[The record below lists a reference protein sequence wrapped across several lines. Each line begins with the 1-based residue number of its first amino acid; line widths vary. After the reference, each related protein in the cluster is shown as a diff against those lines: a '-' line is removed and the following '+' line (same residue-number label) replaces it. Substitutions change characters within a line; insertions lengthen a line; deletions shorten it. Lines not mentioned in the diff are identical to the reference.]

1 MGGGGSRPSA
11 PAPIPVAPA
20 LPTTP
25 KPTGIDPSAGLTL
38 NTAQACADCDFQIDD
53 GLSSSMVEMYRGY
66 DPLHY
71 DPAKPET
78 AGKFSERTRAFINPT
93 IPFKARY
100 GGAEETFRKLS
111 VYAPSPLR
119 IENVQHDAVLQVGEQ
134 GVNSL
139 ILLIPLVVS
148 SQTSESSK
156 FMARVSNAI
165 DSLSGAN
172 PNGMIQ
178 KPLTNDDPCPPEF
191 PVDDHSGGNP
201 AAPVTACKVKN
212 PVGNK
217 QGVDWEWKEK
227 LTKTVLPTYPV
238 ATGNDWK
245 LTHMIG
251 STDPYYTWLDTD
263 YSWNP
268 LFRQWFASSGGTRY
282 IMLQNPVGVAA
293 NDMAS
298 ITKLPVTRPTAM
310 VSQLP
315 TSIYYKAF
323 PPKDCK
329 TCVANTTAPPFPD
342 IASASIE
349 TGAGPIS
356 NDSIVKI
363 LVGVIGGIALL
374 IAIYFG
380 LQFAMGPYGLALSKF
395 GETLGRKMAQAARKL
410 PSRAPG
416 PSIRPG
422 RPLSLGDAFPRSTD
436 TFTGINP
443 GVSQTQN
450 PIRTPAAIAAA
461 PAQAPPAVLAADPA
475 AGTGLLPLPTP
486 TQVADADL
494 AAFRDIA
501 NRPAPALPNWTITP
515 GRPTRRTR
523 RPAFGP
529 ANRPPTIAQRV
540 AALPPRVPSVVAE
553 TPSVLEPVAAAPS
566 IVEPVAAAPSV
577 LEPVVVRPRGR
588 INLPPIAENRGIG
601 HRTRRAR
608 ERPPVPIIPQRT
620 AADADRDLDEEFA
633 RIREYDPTAFNPQ
646 TASVPPPISA
656 APPSRVS
663 LMDSYGPRES
673 IRKRRQR
680 LSRENVKPPPIW
692 KGGRKNRNKK

>member
-11 PAPIPVAPA
+11 PALSPA
-20 LPTTP
+20 SMVPATP
-25 KPTGIDPSAGLTL
+25 KPIRRDPSVGLTL
-38 NTAQACADCDFQIDD
+38 ATAQACADCDFQIDE
-53 GLSSSMVEMYRGY
+53 GISSSMVEMYRGY

-78 AGKFSERTRAFINPT
+78 SGTFSERTRAFIHPT

-100 GGAEETFRKLS
+100 GGAEETFRNLS

-134 GVNSL
+134 GINSL
-139 ILLIPLVVS
+139 ILLIPLAVS

-156 FMARVSNAI
+156 FMAKITNAI

-191 PVDDHSGGNP
+191 PVNDRSGGDP
-201 AAPVTACKVKN
+201 AAPVTACKAKN
-212 PVGNK
+212 PAGNK

-227 LTKTVLPTYPV
+227 LTKTILPTYPV

-251 STDPYYTWLDTD
+251 STDPYYTWLDVD

-282 IMLQNPVGVAA
+282 IMLQNPVGVSA

-298 ITKLPVTRPTAM
+298 ITKLPVTRPTM
-310 VSQLP
+310 MISQLP
-315 TSIYYKAF
+315 SAMYYKAF

-329 TCVANTTAPPFPD
+329 TCVATSFIPPFRD
-342 IASASIE
+342 IASASID
-349 TGAGPIS
+349 TGAGPIAS
-356 NDSIVKI
+356 ESIVKI
-363 LVGVIGGIALL
+363 LIGVVGGIALL

-380 LQFAMGPYGLALSKF
+380 LRLAMGPYGLALSKF

-416 PSIRPG
+416 PTIRPG
-422 RPLSLGDAFPRSTD
+422 RPLSLGEVFPRGTD
-436 TFTGINP
+436 AFTGINP

-450 PIRTPAAIAAA
+450 PMRTPAVIAAA
-461 PAQAPPAVLAADPA
+461 PAVGTELIPPPS
-475 AGTGLLPLPTP
+475 
-486 TQVADADL
+486 
-494 AAFRDIA
+494 
-501 NRPAPALPNWTITP
+501 
-515 GRPTRRTR
+515 RPTRPRTR
-523 RPAFGP
+523 RSAFGP
-529 ANRPPTIAQRV
+529 PSRPTTIADRV
-540 AALPPRVPSVVAE
+540 AALPPRAPAAVAE
-553 TPSVLEPVAAAPS
+553 TPSVLEPAAAAPS
-566 IVEPVAAAPSV
+566 IVEPAAAAPSI
-577 LEPVVVRPRGR
+577 LEPAAAAPSIVEPAAVRPRGR
-588 INLPPIAENRGIG
+588 IRLPPIPENRGIG
-601 HRTRRAR
+601 HKTRRAR
-608 ERPPVPIIPQRT
+608 ERRPVPMTPART
-620 AADADRDLDEEFA
+620 AADADKDLEDEFA
-633 RIREYDPTAFNPQ
+633 KIKAYDPTAFSPQ
-646 TASVPPPISA
+646 TASVPPPIPA

-680 LSRENVKPPPIW
+680 LSRENVKPPTIW
-692 KGGRKNRNKK
+692 KGGRKNRSKK

>member
-11 PAPIPVAPA
+11 PAPTPVAPSV
-20 LPTTP
+20 PTTP
-25 KPTGIDPSAGLTL
+25 KPIGRDPSVGLTL
-38 NTAQACADCDFQIDD
+38 TTAQACADCDFQIDD
-53 GLSSSMVEMYRGY
+53 GISSSMVEMYRGY

-78 AGKFSERTRAFINPT
+78 SGKFSERTRAFINPT

-119 IENVQHDAVLQVGEQ
+119 IENVQSDAVLQIGEQ
-134 GVNSL
+134 GVNAL
-139 ILLIPLVVS
+139 ILLVPLVVS

-156 FMARVSNAI
+156 FMAKITNAI

-172 PNGMIQ
+172 PNGMVQ

-212 PVGNK
+212 PAGNK

-227 LTKTVLPTYPV
+227 LTKTILPTYPV

-251 STDPYYTWLDTD
+251 SMDPYYTWLDAD

-268 LFRQWFASSGGTRY
+268 LFRRWFASSGGTRY
-282 IMLQNPVGVAA
+282 IMLQTPVGVSA

-310 VSQLP
+310 ISQLP

-329 TCVANTTAPPFPD
+329 TCVPNKVAPPFPD
-342 IASASIE
+342 ITSASID

-363 LVGVIGGIALL
+363 LIGVIGGIALL

-380 LQFAMGPYGLALSKF
+380 LRFAMGPYGLALSKF
-395 GETLGRKMAQAARKL
+395 GETLGKRMAQAARKL

-416 PSIRPG
+416 PSNRPG
-422 RPLSLGDAFPRSTD
+422 RPLSLGEVFPKSTD
-436 TFTGINP
+436 TFAGINP

-475 AGTGLLPLPTP
+475 PLPTP
-486 TQVADADL
+486 VTDADRT
-494 AAFRDIA
+494 AFRDIA
-501 NRPAPALPNWTITP
+501 NRPAPAMPNWNTAP
-515 GRPTRRTR
+515 GRPTRRNR
-523 RPAFGP
+523 RAAFGAP
-529 ANRPPTIAQRV
+529 DRPRTIADRV
-540 AALPPRVPSVVAE
+540 AALPPRVPAVVAE
-553 TPSVLEPVAAAPS
+553 TPAVLEPVAAAPS
-566 IVEPVAAAPSV
+566 IVEPVAAAPSM
-577 LEPVVVRPRGR
+577 LEPVAVRPRGR

-601 HRTRRAR
+601 HKTRRAR
-608 ERPPVPIIPQRT
+608 ERRPVPMPPAPPARPV
-620 AADADRDLDEEFA
+620 ADVDKELEDEFA
-633 RIREYDPTAFNPQ
+633 KIKAYDPTAFSPQ

-656 APPSRVS
+656 SPPSRVS

-680 LSRENVKPPPIW
+680 ASRENVKPPTIW